1 MNQTMNQNM
10 NETKNQITNQRT
22 AGTNRAAWAA
32 TFVAMVVM
40 LGAAAGLSAGVSYF
54 KITLQKEAIEP
65 PNNRLLTGLPRE
77 TALWIQEGV
86 DRREQAEVEEV
97 LGTKNYISRVFVR
110 KDTRAKK
117 DGGSGVGVPVRMDFH
132 AAYYTGMIDTVPHV
146 PDRCFVGGGLQI
158 GGIMGDLPLPLDQ
171 AAWVQ
176 DEGVPEH
183 LAGRIFR
190 VRLPNEFSTAPGVNV
205 RLPRDPGDIA
215 LRTMEFRSR
224 DEQPFYAGYF
234 FVANGGWVSSAEG
247 VRLLAF
253 DLRTKYAFYMKV
265 QVTSVSGITSGEQL
279 AKEAASLLDG
289 LLPELMLCV
298 PDWVEVEAGRY
309 PEPSEAATKGGS

>member
-1 MNQTMNQNM
+1 MSQATDQATSQAANHATSP
-10 NETKNQITNQRT
+10 
-22 AGTNRAAWAA
+22 GTSRSAWAA
-32 TFVAMVVM
+32 TLVAMIVM

-77 TALWIQEGV
+77 TALWIQDGV
-86 DRREQAEVEEV
+86 DRREQADVEEV
-97 LGTKNYISRVFVR
+97 LGTKNYISRVYVR
-110 KDTRAKK
+110 KDSRSKK
-117 DGGSGVGVPVRMDFH
+117 DGGSGEGVPVRLDFH

-158 GGIMGDLPLPLDQ
+158 GGILGDLPLPLNT

-176 DEGVPEH
+176 DESVPEH
-183 LAGRIFR
+183 LAGKIFR
-190 VRLPNEFSTAPGVNV
+190 VRLPNDFSTAPGVNV
-205 RLPRDPGDIA
+205 RLPRDPKEIA

-298 PDWVEVEAGRY
+298 PDWVEVEEGRY
-309 PEPSEAATKGGS
+309 PEPTRSDTAASGST